1 MGNYFE
7 AIEQYTRL
15 LEKNPNNPEYNANIG
30 VSYLRTNIDPT
41 KALDHLLKVEKLGNF
56 KSQIYLEIARAYM
69 YHLQYNQALIYLNK
83 YRQAEKPK
91 REDLENYFRHA
102 ANCYAAL
109 DLMKY
114 PVKVS
119 FKNLGSELNSEF
131 ADYHPFLS
139 KDGTRIYFTSRRKVR
154 PGSRPEFDGYYPS
167 DIYNSTF
174 GEYGK
179 WLDAERLGDRINTI
193 YDEQSVGINR
203 SGDSLFFYIDH
214 VDDFGDIF
222 LTTND
227 NGVFSKPQRVTQI
240 NTEAVESACSVSAN
254 GRRMIF
260 SSDRAGGQG
269 GLDIWMTNKKGDGTW
284 DEPINLGPEVNSAF
298 HDDFPSLS
306 PDGKTLYFCSN
317 GHPGMGGFDLFFST
331 WDEGSQ
337 IWTKP
342 QNLGFPVNGP
352 GDDQNISF
360 ITEGKKAVIAKLRD
374 GGFGDLDLYEMT
386 YEREADDTDPAI
398 FLINVRAEDAL
409 AKPLLRIK
417 NEYDELVGEYK
428 PNSITGKY
436 TLALYPGKY
445 FLYVD
450 AKGYIPYNEVLVVNN
465 FHTRQDQNVKLIKLK
480 K

>member
-15 LEKNPNNPEYNANIG
+15 LEKEPNNVEYNANLG
-30 VSYLRTNIDPT
+30 VSYLRTNIAPT
-41 KALDHLLKVEKLGNF
+41 EALDHLLKVEKLGNF
-56 KSQIYLEIARAYM
+56 KSQIYLEIARAYT
-69 YHLQYNQALIYLNK
+69 YHLQYDQALIYLNK

-91 REDLENYFRHA
+91 KQDLENYHRHV
-102 ANCYAAL
+102 ANCEAAL

-119 FKNLGSELNSEF
+119 FKNLGPELNSEF

-139 KDGTRIYFTSRRKVR
+139 KDGKRIYFTSRRKVR

-167 DIYNSTF
+167 DIYASEF
-174 GEYGK
+174 GEYNK
-179 WLDAERLGDRINTI
+179 WNEAERLGDRINTI
-193 YDEQSVGINR
+193 YDEQTVGINKA
-203 SGDSLFFYIDH
+203 GDSLFFYIDH

-222 LTTND
+222 LTTN
-227 NGVFSKPQRVTQI
+227 NGNVFSKPQRVTEI
-240 NTEAVESACSVSAN
+240 NTQAVESACSVSADGN
-254 GRRMIF
+254 TLIF
-260 SSDRAGGQG
+260 SSDRPGGQG
-269 GLDIWMTNKKGDGTW
+269 GLDIWMARQNRDGSW
-284 DEPINLGPEVNSAF
+284 EESVNLGPEINSAF
-298 HDDFPSLS
+298 HEDFPSLS

-317 GHPGMGGFDLFFST
+317 GHAGMGGFDLFFST
-331 WDEGSQ
+331 WDQDSQ

-360 ITEGKKAVIAKLRD
+360 ITEGKTAVIAKLRD
-374 GGFGDLDLYEMT
+374 GGYGDLDLYEMN
-386 YEREADDTDPAI
+386 YDRKPDKSDPAI

-409 AKPLLRIK
+409 TKPLVRVK

-428 PNSITGKY
+428 PNSITGKH
-436 TLALYPGKY
+436 TIALYPGKY

-450 AKGYIPYNEVLVVNN
+450 AKGYTPYNEVLVVNN
-465 FHTRQDQNVKLIKLK
+465 FHSRQDQNVKLIKLK